1 MLTHQFNIYR
11 NTKFF
16 ASPRLNSFYNMQE
29 HKQINK
35 VYYLAFIELHFE
47 IKMQQVDGAKRQ

>member
-11 NTKFF
+11 KTKFI
-16 ASPRLNSFYNMQE
+16 ASPRLNSFYMQE

>member
-1 MLTHQFNIYR
+1 
-11 NTKFF
+11 
-16 ASPRLNSFYNMQE
+16 MQE

-47 IKMQQVDGAKRQ
+47 IKMQQVDGAKRQVMWGKKSESLF